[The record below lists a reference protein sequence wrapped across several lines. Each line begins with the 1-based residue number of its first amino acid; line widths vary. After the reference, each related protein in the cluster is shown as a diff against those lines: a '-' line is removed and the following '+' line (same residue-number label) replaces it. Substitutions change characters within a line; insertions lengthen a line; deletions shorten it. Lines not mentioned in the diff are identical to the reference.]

1 MQVICNI
8 VDMEMASNVETNS
21 KELDEEKSLEE
32 TLGVTELKEE
42 VGAYKQVTA
51 KTQGQFY

>member
-1 MQVICNI
+1 
-8 VDMEMASNVETNS
+8 MEMASNVETNS

-32 TLGVTELKEE
+32 TWGVTELKEE